1 MDMNTSVKHISE
13 SRVLVTI
20 TVDAKG
26 LADAE
31 QVALKKLSKTVKV
44 AGFRKGHVPLE
55 VAAKNVDQTLLA
67 QESLENALSKA
78 VAEAFLSNDLQ
89 ALERPEVEVKK
100 YVPGDTLEFTAE
112 ADILPKVKLG
122 DYKKLSAEPSPV
134 KVLKKDVD
142 EVLER
147 IQKGFGTKAESSE
160 PAAEGDEV
168 TIDFV
173 GKKDDV
179 AFDGGTAQDYQL
191 ALGSQSF
198 IPGFEEAIVGHK
210 SGETFS
216 IPLTFPAEYHS
227 KDLAGQK
234 VVFEVTLKKVEK
246 LTLPKLDDELAA
258 KVGDFTDIDALRD
271 DIKFEITSQKKREA
285 DDKLKDDLVKQLVEK
300 STVTAPA
307 ALVDDQVQ
315 SIEQDLT
322 QNLMYQGGSFEQYL
336 ESKGYAARD
345 EWVDKEA
352 RTAAEMRVKAGLVLA
367 ELSKVEKVEASADE
381 LAERI
386 NSYKQQYGQSP
397 EMAKRFD
404 EPEIQRSI
412 ANELLTSKTVDRLVE
427 LNSK

>member
-1 MDMNTSVKHISE
+1 MNTSVKHISE

-20 TVDAKG
+20 TVDAQG

-147 IQKGFGTKAESSE
+147 IQKGFATKAESSE

-271 DIKFEITSQKKREA
+271 DIKSEITSQKKREA
-285 DDKLKDDLVKQLVEK
+285 DDMLKDDLVKQLVEK

-322 QNLMYQGGSFEQYL
+322 QNLMHQGGSFEQYL
-336 ESKGYAARD
+336 ESKGYASRD

-352 RTAAEMRVKAGLVLA
+352 RNAAEMRVKAGLVLA

>member
-1 MDMNTSVKHISE
+1 MKTSVKHISE

-55 VAAKNVDQTLLA
+55 VAAKNIDPTLLA

-78 VAEAFLSNDLQ
+78 VAEAFLSNDIQ

-147 IQKGFGTKAESSE
+147 IQKGFATKAESSE
-160 PAAEGDEV
+160 AAAEGDEV

-173 GKKDDV
+173 GKKDNV
-179 AFDGGTAQDYQL
+179 AFDGGTAEDYQL

-210 SGETFS
+210 SGETFA
-216 IPLTFPAEYHS
+216 IPLKFPAEYHS

-234 VVFEVTLKKVEK
+234 VVFDVTLKKVEK

-258 KVGDFTDIDALRD
+258 KVGDFTDIEALRD
-271 DIKFEITSQKKREA
+271 DIKSEITSQKKREA
-285 DDKLKDDLVKQLVEK
+285 DDKLKDDLVKQLVDK

-336 ESKGYAARD
+336 ESKGYASRD
-345 EWVDKEA
+345 EWVEKEA

-367 ELSKVEKVEASADE
+367 ELSKVEKVEASADD